1 MSNLGLPLIL
11 SVKGNLWIAMWGTSC
26 AMCYATDGTHVKDIR
41 FSAKNMACTAWGGP
55 NNDTLYIAS
64 ATDKKATPGDRDD
77 GGHLFKY
84 HVGVKGLPKF
94 EFKG

>member
-1 MSNLGLPLIL
+1 MHVAYI
-11 SVKGNLWIAMWGTSC
+11 SVNGDLWIAMWGTSC
-26 AMCYATDGTHVKDIR
+26 VMCYDPDGNHVKDIR
-41 FSAKNMACTAWGGP
+41 FSAKNMACTAWGGL

-64 ATDKKATPGDRDD
+64 ATDKAGTPGDD

-84 HVGVKGLPKF
+84 HVGVQGLPKF